1 MAVQNKKD
9 LIIVESPTK
18 AKTISKIVGDK
29 YTVMSSQGHVCD
41 LPKKGLGIDI
51 KNDFK
56 PEYIIE
62 KDKTKLISLLKNAVN
77 NANFI
82 YLASDD
88 DREGEAISWHLKNVL
103 ATDDQKTKRIVFHEI
118 TDKAIKNA
126 ILNPRDININLVNS
140 QQARRILDRLV
151 GYKISPILWKKIQK
165 GLSAGRVQ
173 SVAVKLIVE
182 KEREIKNFK
191 NTTFY
196 KINCIFLYK
205 NIEFKSE
212 LKKEPKTQKEVI
224 KIFENIKNTSFTV
237 KNIEKKEV
245 IKEPLAPFTTST
257 LQQEANNKLGYNVSY
272 TMQLAQK
279 LYEGGKIT
287 YMRTDSTLLSD
298 EAMNQAKSVIL
309 NEYGDKYL
317 KNRQFKTKAKL
328 AQEAHE
334 AIRPTNMSDKV
345 VSEDAHEQKLYTLIR
360 NRCLASQ
367 MADAIIDRTKIII
380 NADCKEKYEF
390 TTTGETI
397 KFDGY
402 LKIYQSKQDDSEEEN
417 GFLPDLKK
425 NDTVDLKIIVGKEKT
440 THGPSRYTEASLVK
454 ELEEKGIGRPSTYAP
469 IITVIQNRGYV
480 IKTTKAGEK
489 KEINVITMQ
498 DNKIEEK
505 KETKTENSEK
515 DKLYPTDIA
524 FITNDFLIESFK
536 DITSY
541 DFTANIEK
549 ELDNI
554 SEGKTNW
561 IDVLHKF
568 YNGFQIDLDKCDNS
582 NKIEFEKKLIGVD
595 QKTKKNI
602 YGRLSKYGQIIQLGD
617 NEDQGEKP
625 IYANLLKHQN
635 IYDLTLNDA
644 LNLLSLPKLVGE
656 YNGEQIFI
664 HNGPYGPYLKCGK
677 TNAPI
682 FNRKNIFELTESD
695 AIEIIKDKLNYI
707 AKKKS

>member
-1 MAVQNKKD
+1 MPTQEKRD

-18 AKTISKIVGDK
+18 AKTISKIVGEK
-29 YTVMSSQGHVCD
+29 YTVLSSQGHIRD
-41 LPKKGLGIDI
+41 LPEKSLGIDI
-51 KNDFK
+51 ENDFK

-62 KDKTKLISLLKNAVN
+62 KEKIKIINLLKKAVDNAE
-77 NANFI
+77 FI

-103 ATDDQKTKRIVFHEI
+103 NPEDQKTKRIVFHEI
-118 TDKAIKNA
+118 TENAIKNA
-126 ILNPRDININLVNS
+126 IQNPRDININLVNS
-140 QQARRILDRLV
+140 QQTRRILDRLV
-151 GYKISPILWKKIQK
+151 GYKISPILWKKIKK

-182 KEREIKNFK
+182 KEKEIKNFK
-191 NTTFY
+191 HETFY
-196 KINCIFLYK
+196 KIICLFRYK

-212 LKKEPKTQKEVI
+212 LKQDLKSKEEVI
-224 KIFENIKNTSFTV
+224 KLFEDIKNTNFIVT
-237 KNIEKKEV
+237 KIEKKEI
-245 IKEPLAPFTTST
+245 IKEPVAPFTTST

-287 YMRTDSTLLSD
+287 YMRTDSTLLSE
-298 EAMNQAKSVIL
+298 EAIKQAKTVII
-309 NEYGDKYL
+309 NEFGEEYF

-334 AIRPTNMSDKV
+334 AIRPTKMSNKI

-367 MADAIIDRTKIII
+367 MSDAIIDKTKITILP
-380 NADCKEKYEF
+380 NNKKKYEF
-390 TTTGETI
+390 ITTGETI
-397 KFDGY
+397 KFDGF
-402 LKIYQSKQDDSEEEN
+402 LKLYQIKKEDEEEEN
-417 GFLPDLKK
+417 DFLPDLKK
-425 NDTVDLKIIVGKEKT
+425 DDIIELKIISGKEKT
-440 THGPSRYTEASLVK
+440 TRGPSRYTEASLVK

-480 IKTTKAGEK
+480 VKMSKTGEK

-524 FITNDFLIESFK
+524 SVTNDFLEESFK
-536 DITSY
+536 DITNY

-549 ELDNI
+549 ELDSI
-554 SEGKTNW
+554 SEGNLDW
-561 IDVLHKF
+561 IKMLHKF
-568 YNGFQIDLDKCDNS
+568 YDNFQVELNKCDS
-582 NKIEFEKKLIGVD
+582 SKKKIEVEKRLLGID
-595 QKTKKNI
+595 PKTKKNI
-602 YGRLSKYGQIIQLGD
+602 YVRGSRYGQIVQLGE
-617 NEDQGEKP
+617 NEDPNDKP
-625 IYANLLKHQN
+625 VYANLLKHQN
-635 IYDLTLNDA
+635 MYNLTLEDA
-644 LNLLSLPKLVGE
+644 INLLSLPKLVGV
-656 YNGEQIFI
+656 YNNEQIFI

-677 TNAPI
+677 INAPM
-682 FNRKNIFELTESD
+682 FNIKNIFEVTENE
-695 AIEIIKDKLNYI
+695 AIEIIKNKLNYI
-707 AKKKS
+707 AKKK